1 MKSWIVT
8 AAAVL
13 TGLAIIGSLWTFQ
26 LSNEMTVLKTKM
38 DVEKKAQ
45 SDFRNT
51 VLDKLD
57 KLNSK

>member
-38 DVEKKAQ
+38 DVEKKAKVTSETQ
-45 SDFRNT
+45 CWIS
-51 VLDKLD
+51 
-57 KLNSK
+57 